1 MPNTK
6 NYRTPGP
13 FHYSS
18 GSVYAGELD
27 AEGWPVGPR
36 IALADREN
44 PETSGAERDDNM
56 RRIALCL
63 NACEHYTNEELES
76 RIKYMKKTEE
86 MDISHAVNV
95 RGH

>member
-18 GSVYAGELD
+18 GSIYAGELD
-27 AEGWPVGPR
+27 AEGWPTGPR

-56 RRIALCL
+56 KRLVLAHNATRDMSEEQL
-63 NACEHYTNEELES
+63 NRMIGEVQERAEAAAKS
-76 RIKYMKKTEE
+76 
-86 MDISHAVNV
+86 
-95 RGH
+95 